1 MLNSVDT
8 CKQVLDS
15 IGEGVY
21 VTDRDRTILYW
32 NPAAEQITGYSASAV
47 VGTRCCDNLL
57 VHTDSSGKC
66 LCTGD
71 CPLSQTMA
79 DGEPRTA
86 EVFLRH
92 HDGYRVSVKVGIRA
106 LKSEAGDVIGAVETF
121 HDISEKVSALEQVR
135 ELRYLAYLDPLTAIA
150 NRRFL
155 LETILS
161 RAEEQERFGWT
172 FGVIMMDIDLFKNV
186 NDEYG
191 HLVGDSVL
199 QMVART
205 LRGATR
211 SFDLVGRWGGEE
223 FLAIIANADQ
233 DILLTISERYRKLVE
248 TSYLNL
254 GDDQIQVTISA
265 GGALIRPGEEVPVLI
280 DLADQMLYQAKSLG
294 RNRSCVHAPAGAD
307 GLVVGSFA

>member
-8 CKQVLDS
+8 YRQVLDS
-15 IGEGVY
+15 VGEGVY
-21 VTDRDRTILYW
+21 VTDRERTILYW
-32 NPAAEQITGYSASAV
+32 NPAAEQITGYAASAV
-47 VGTRCCDNLL
+47 VGTRCCDNVL
-57 VHTDSSGKC
+57 VHTDSDGKC
-66 LCTGD
+66 PCTGD
-71 CPLSQTMA
+71 CPLSYTIA
-79 DGEPRTA
+79 DGAPRTA

-92 HDGYRVSVKVGIRA
+92 RDGYRVSAKVGIRA
-106 LKSEAGDVIGAVETF
+106 LRSEAGEVIGAVETF
-121 HDISEKVSALEQVR
+121 HDISEKVSALEQVK
-135 ELRYLAYLDPLTAIA
+135 ELRNLVYLDPLTAIA

-155 LETILS
+155 METVLS

-186 NDEYG
+186 NDDYG

-223 FLAIIANADQ
+223 FLGIIANADR
-233 DILLTISERYRKLVE
+233 DILLAISERYRKLVE
-248 TSYLNL
+248 TSYLSL
-254 GDDQIQVTISA
+254 GDDQIRVTISA
-265 GGALIRPGEEVPVLI
+265 GGALIGPGEKASVLI

-294 RNRSCVHAPAGAD
+294 RNRSCVHERAETECA
-307 GLVVGSFA
+307 VEGSIV